1 MAEKA
6 KATPKQLGTLDR
18 ELAAHGIRPLDPDH
32 PLHERPSGALSDALA
47 NGLGIDTNDTRKE
60 AVGFLTASCHV
71 SDVTAYKWLRNSK
84 AMSRDAVAL
93 ALDALAG
100 GILNAPE
107 ADGPYADEIA
117 FAEQDANL
125 SESHPGFS
133 FETPEERAGRYAF
146 EVLFM
151 GMAEADRHKILEIEA
166 MHAIHFMGDDSLE
179 ALLNLLRSLGA
190 GTAPFM
196 GERVRDAERPGH
208 ERQAAAWAND
218 VLIEA
223 EELKEWAD
231 GRRKEPDEP
240 LPF

>member
-1 MAEKA
+1 MAGKA

-32 PLHERPSGALSDALA
+32 PLHERPSDALSDALA
-47 NGLGIDTNDTRKE
+47 NGLNIGTRKE
-60 AVGFLTASCHV
+60 GAGFLAASCHV
-71 SDVTAYKWLRNSK
+71 SGVTAYKWLKDSK
-84 AMSRDAVAL
+84 AMSHDAVAL
-93 ALDALAG
+93 ALDALTDAIRDAPRAG
-100 GILNAPE
+100 
-107 ADGPYADEIA
+107 GPYAEEIA
-117 FAEQDANL
+117 YAEQDAHL
-125 SESHPGFS
+125 SESHPGFN

-208 ERQAAAWAND
+208 ERQAAA
-218 VLIEA
+218 
-223 EELKEWAD
+223 
-231 GRRKEPDEP
+231 
-240 LPF
+240 

>member
-6 KATPKQLGTLDR
+6 KATHEQMKALER
-18 ELAAHGIRPLDPDH
+18 AMEAHGVRPRDPAH
-32 PLHERPSGALSDALA
+32 PMRERPRDALSDALA
-47 NGLGIDTNDTRKE
+47 NGLDIGTRKE
-60 AVGFLTASCHV
+60 GAGFLAASCHV

-190 GTAPFM
+190 GTAPL
-196 GERVRDAERPGH
+196 GGRVRDAERPGH